1 MKEDKKRRTFLVNG
15 PTKTTTGI
23 IPSIPS
29 MVGGRRGRS
38 CAPPI
43 FVIVVIILGGYGY
56 FVYNELTTRC
66 TDTEGKL
73 SFVMKKQSSL
83 KSQLQ
88 GMVCLSLKDDKAQG
102 QIQLSIERG
111 TACRVGASSPGW
123 KTCMMWATC
132 SSE

>member
-1 MKEDKKRRTFLVNG
+1 
-15 PTKTTTGI
+15 
-23 IPSIPS
+23 

-38 CAPPI
+38 CAPTI
-43 FVIVVIILGGYGY
+43 IIIIVIILGGYGY

-88 GMVCLSLKDDKAQG
+88 GMINISWKDPVYMK
-102 QIQLSIERG
+102 
-111 TACRVGASSPGW
+111 
-123 KTCMMWATC
+123 
-132 SSE
+132 